1 MMITSTSNPLIKE
14 IQALNAARK
23 KRDETGLFIA
33 EGKKIFLEAPRE
45 LVYKVIVSETFEKNN
60 AAFLKYA
67 DYETV
72 PDSLFDRISDTK
84 TPQGILTI
92 FRKPSTDENELIS
105 RRKGTLLVIL
115 EDLQD
120 PGNVGTIIRS
130 AEGAGVNGI
139 ILGKGCADVFQ
150 PKVIRSTMG
159 SAFRVPFIFS
169 DDLSETIDRLHENNF
184 RVYGSFLSGSEIY
197 TDVDYKSSC
206 AVIIGNESR
215 GMSRELADKC
225 DTLIRIP
232 MEGKLE
238 SLNAA
243 VAASLIMYAA
253 HHARSI

>member
-1 MMITSTSNPLIKE
+1 MITSTSNPLVKE

-33 EGKKIFLEAPRE
+33 EGKKIFLEAPRALIE
-45 LVYKVIVSETFEKNN
+45 KVIVSESFEKNN
-60 AAFLKYA
+60 AGFLKFA
-67 DYETV
+67 DHETV
-72 PDSLFDRISDTK
+72 TDSLFAKMSDTK
-84 TPQGILTI
+84 TPQGIMTL
-92 FRKPSTDENELIS
+92 FRKPSYEEKDLIS
-105 RRKGTLLVIL
+105 RKKKIFLVIL

-130 AEGAGVNGI
+130 AEGAGVSGI

-159 SAFRVPFIFS
+159 SVFRVPFLYEE
-169 DDLSETIDRLHENNF
+169 DLSATVDRLHENKIC
-184 RVYGSFLSGSEIY
+184 VYGSYLSGAEIY
-197 TDVDYKSSC
+197 TDADYTKSC

-215 GMSRELADKC
+215 GMSRELAEKC
-225 DTLIRIP
+225 DRLIRIP

-253 HHARSI
+253 HHARFV

>member
-1 MMITSTSNPLIKE
+1 MITSASNPLIKE

-33 EGKKIFLEAPRE
+33 EGKKIFLEAPRA
-45 LVYKVIVSETFEKNN
+45 LVRKVIVSETFEKNN

-67 DYETV
+67 EHETV
-72 PDSLFDRISDTK
+72 TDSLFDRISDTK
-84 TPQGILTI
+84 TPQGIMTV
-92 FRKPSTDENELIS
+92 FQKPAYDAGDLIS
-105 RRKGTLLVIL
+105 RKKGILLIIL

-120 PGNVGTIIRS
+120 PGNVGTIIRT
-130 AEGAGVNGI
+130 AEGAGVSGI
-139 ILGKGCADVFQ
+139 ILGKGCADIFQ

-159 SAFRVPFIFS
+159 SVFRVPFILS
-169 DDLSETIDRLHENNF
+169 DDLFGTVDELHDNNF
-184 RVYGSFLSGSEIY
+184 SVYGSYLSGSEIY
-197 TDVDYKSSC
+197 TDVDYVKSC

-215 GMSRELADKC
+215 GMSRELVEKC
-225 DTLIRIP
+225 DRLIRIP

-253 HHARSI
+253 HYARSL